1 MERRESERF
10 RPAEAKSCPRTH
22 SRQVDPRALWL
33 IVAALVAGGC
43 SGAGGTRTGA
53 SDGVATDA
61 FVRSVD
67 GPMEIRDPSGVPY
80 QHPFLGGFNVPR
92 PQLVDLDE
100 DGDLDLFV
108 QEQAGRVMLF
118 ENTGRDGPDRFRFSS
133 DQYGGIDVGEWY
145 RFADLDLDG
154 DYDLLAEQPFSYV
167 RYLRNEGGEQGS
179 DNVRFVEIADSLKDV
194 RGEPIFSDRQNIPN
208 LTDIDCDGNPDLFL
222 GRLDGTITRYEWSE
236 ADERGSPRFRFLEDR
251 FQGIEIIGQFMG
263 SRHGANTLFFVD
275 LDSDGDQDLLW
286 GDYFEPGLLFI
297 ENTGTCQR
305 LALGSTPIPFPIRNP
320 IKTSGY
326 NAPAPGDM
334 DGDGDLDLLVGVL
347 GGAFNANT
355 TTADNLYFLEQTS
368 AGDFAVASRRF
379 IYSIDVGAESIPV
392 VADVDADGDPE
403 LLLSNQIEPG
413 DSETSAVYVFD
424 LIREGSALI
433 IDGGPIYWQLVD
445 TLRFHPAYHYAP
457 ALGDLDADGDLDML
471 LGTWRDEL
479 GWYRNDAGDG
489 TFSFEVV
496 DPVAAKLTRGSNATP
511 ALVDIDADGDLDLFV
526 GETSGALNF
535 YRNDGSAADPDFVF
549 VSDEYGGI
557 DVGRRSFPVFEEVDD
572 DGDYD
577 LLLGKAKGGLL
588 AYRNVGTA
596 REPRFTEVSEDTAD
610 RSFAR
615 LLELSLPPYSTPLFF
630 DLDGDGDRDVL
641 SGGQGGG
648 LMYWERR

>member
-1 MERRESERF
+1 
-10 RPAEAKSCPRTH
+10 
-22 SRQVDPRALWL
+22 
-33 IVAALVAGGC
+33 
-43 SGAGGTRTGA
+43 
-53 SDGVATDA
+53 
-61 FVRSVD
+61 
-67 GPMEIRDPSGVPY
+67 
-80 QHPFLGGFNVPR
+80 
-92 PQLVDLDE
+92 
-100 DGDLDLFV
+100 
-108 QEQAGRVMLF
+108 
-118 ENTGRDGPDRFRFSS
+118 
-133 DQYGGIDVGEWY
+133 
-145 RFADLDLDG
+145 FADLDLDG

-167 RYLRNEGGEQGS
+167 RYLRNEGGEQGG
-179 DNVRFVEIADSLKDV
+179 DEVRFVEIADSLKDI

-222 GRLDGTITRYEWSE
+222 GRLDGTISRYEWSE

-326 NAPAPGDM
+326 NAPAPGDI

-368 AGDFAVASRRF
+368 AGEFAVASRRF
-379 IYSIDVGAESIPV
+379 IYTIDVGAESIPV

-403 LLLSNQIEPG
+403 LMLSNQIEPG
-413 DSETSAVYVFD
+413 DSKTSAIYVFD
-424 LIREGSALI
+424 LIRDGSALI

-457 ALGDLDADGDLDML
+457 ALGDLDADGDLDMV
-471 LGTWRDEL
+471 LGAWRDEL

-489 TFSFEVV
+489 AFSFEVV

-535 YRNDGSAADPDFVF
+535 YRNDGSAAVPDFVF

-557 DVGRRSFPVFEEVDD
+557 DVGRRSFPVFEDVDD

-588 AYRNVGTA
+588 AYRNVGTPQ
-596 REPRFTEVSEDTAD
+596 EPRFAEVAESTAD
-610 RSFAR
+610 RPFGR
-615 LLELSLPPYSTPLFF
+615 LLALPLPPYSTPLFF